1 MRHYNTWSKETE
13 KKYCENKGHVIL
25 SVNIC
30 IYVFKNN
37 RSNGNKTQMQRMGSV
52 PILFV
57 NVNIITD
64 KMLQECIPVGC
75 VPSAAVAVGG
85 RSAWG
90 VSARG
95 RMSAQGCVYPGGI
108 CPGARGCLPSGCHPT
123 LRIEF
128 LTHACENITF
138 LQLLLRTVKVWRKCR
153 GKR

>member
-1 MRHYNTWSKETE
+1 MQTQRKLQFKTSENVFLNFSFTAFVIFKYKILWSSNCRQVRHYNTWSKETE

-57 NVNIITD
+57 NVNIISD

-85 RSAWG
+85 GLSGGCLPEDVCPGVCLPRGYLPRGTG
-90 VSARG
+90 VSA
-95 RMSAQGCVYPGGI
+95 
-108 CPGARGCLPSGCHPT
+108 
-123 LRIEF
+123 
-128 LTHACENITF
+128 
-138 LQLLLRTVKVWRKCR
+138 
-153 GKR
+153 